1 MKKYF
6 FLLPKNGFSE
16 LDDAIWEKDYLPV
29 FHELSKIKKVSLRKI
44 SVMDNGQIEEYAR
57 LAALVRPIVYNES
70 FYKLSLLLLL
80 TSQSQTDKKRFL
92 TLMFKK
98 LYNTQFMIF
107 LIIIVFVS
115 IIC

>member
-44 SVMDNGQIEEYAR
+44 SVMDNGQIEEYAS

>member
-1 MKKYF
+1 MKKYIF

-44 SVMDNGQIEEYAR
+44 SVMDDGQIEEYAR

-80 TSQSQTDKKRFL
+80 TSQSITDQKRFV
-92 TLMFKK
+92 K
-98 LYNTQFMIF
+98 LLN
-107 LIIIVFVS
+107 
-115 IIC
+115 